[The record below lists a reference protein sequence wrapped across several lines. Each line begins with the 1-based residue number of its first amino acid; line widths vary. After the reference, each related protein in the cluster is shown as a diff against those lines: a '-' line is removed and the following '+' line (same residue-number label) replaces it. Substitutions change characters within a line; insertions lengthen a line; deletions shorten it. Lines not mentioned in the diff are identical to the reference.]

1 MAAPTDTTKYLDDGI
16 KVTKTTIEFGPLK
29 IYRVPAIPANSFGRN
44 GDIAIVDDT
53 VIPMREIATDV
64 TPVVNDLCQ
73 KVGGVWVCGL
83 GGGGGP
89 GGPGFGAITTD
100 AGTLTATVP
109 GDNAPIVGGPGIGTS
124 VVAGQVVIT
133 NTSNIFASVTS
144 PAQPTISATG
154 LTDSLNLVAGTNMTI
169 TTNAGTNTVT
179 FDSAGGGGGI
189 PGLSV
194 VNINGIQ
201 PTLVLEDTTRAGKR
215 LSVAEQPLMFS
226 ENLVASR
233 DFMSIGDASD
243 GDSSYVADLDGTV
256 VFATGHCENTGIA
269 TKNFELWING
279 VYSGIVVGTL
289 GPGANTTFVNNAL
302 NTDFIRG
309 DRLQVH
315 AVDGVP
321 GNIQD
326 TVVKLTLKWRG

>member
-53 VIPMREIATDV
+53 VIPMREIATNV

-83 GGGGGP
+83 GGGAGGP
-89 GGPGFGAITTD
+89 AFGQITTD
-100 AGTLTATVP
+100 AGTVTATTPSENV
-109 GDNAPIVGGPGIGTS
+109 DVVGGPGISTA

-133 NTSNIFASVTS
+133 NSANIFGTVASTS
-144 PAQPTISATG
+144 GGNITATG
-154 LTDSLNLVAGTNMTI
+154 LNDTLNLVAGANMTI
-169 TTNAGTNTVT
+169 VNTPGTNTVT
-179 FDSAGGGGGI
+179 FTSSGGVGI

-201 PTLVLEDTTRAGKR
+201 PTLVLEDTTRTNKK
-215 LSVAEQPLMFS
+215 LSIAEQPFVFS
-226 ENLVASR
+226 ENVVSDQ
-233 DFMSIGDASD
+233 DFLRVGNSNDADTSI
-243 GDSSYVADLDGTV
+243 VLDLDGTL
-256 VFATGHCENTGIA
+256 VFATGHCENAAAGA
-269 TKNFELWING
+269 TKVFELWVDG
-279 VYSGIVVGTL
+279 AYSGTNVGTL
-289 GPGANTTFVNNAL
+289 GPGANTTFVDNTL
-302 NTDFIRG
+302 NVDLNRG
-309 DRLQVH
+309 QRVH
-315 AVDGVP
+315 LRAVDGVA

-326 TVVKLTLKWRG
+326 TEIKLTFKWRG